1 MATKQHS
8 TNPASGK
15 TRPKLF
21 LIDSSSLIFRA
32 FFAIRNLSTSK
43 GHPTNATYGFVTMLL
58 GVLEKHKPDYIACV
72 FDTPSPTFRKEIYPE
87 YKAHRGAPPDDL
99 TPQFD
104 DIHRAVEALGIQKMA
119 EPGFEADDVIATM
132 AHKFKDCEIVI
143 VTGDKDLMQ
152 LVDERVRILDTMK
165 NIMYGPVEVQAKL
178 GVDPRHVT
186 DYLGLIGDTSDNIPG
201 IPGVGPKTAVEL
213 IKEYGD
219 LEKVLSSTLKMKPGR
234 RRDLLVEHADKARLS
249 KQLATVRVDVGG
261 CCEDIELKGFKA
273 PEGVPPEFLAFLNE
287 MEFKA
292 LAKKYG
298 AGDLQPTPESKPAV
312 VVGAHVD
319 IGMTGPE
326 VTLVRNER
334 EWKQALE
341 KLDGHKVIAFDTETR
356 GERTTEIEMVG
367 MSLCGD
373 GKESFY
379 IPVRHQGEG
388 TDDQINPKKLIK
400 DFAGLVKG
408 KTLVAQNFKY
418 DYKVLLAEGHTLGGD
433 FTSREF
439 FDTMLAHY
447 VIEPEE
453 KHGLDAL
460 ASRYLNAAIGDF
472 EQTLGDRP
480 DFSLVPLADAARYGA
495 LDAWATRNLYD
506 PLSAELKR
514 LSLEKLFYEIE
525 MPVAKVLA
533 HMEWNGIA
541 VDPKVLASLSEEYAV
556 ELKAIEK
563 EIFDTVGY
571 IFNLNSPKQ
580 LSEVLFGK
588 LGLPVIQKTKTG
600 YSTDVTVLHKLAP
613 MHPVPALIVRYREL
627 TKLKSTYVDVIPSL
641 IERDGRVH
649 AHFNQAVTAT
659 GRLSSSDPNLQN
671 IPIKTESGRKIR
683 RAFIAE
689 RGNCLVG
696 ADYSQI
702 ELRLVAHLSGDET
715 LINAFRNREDVHRAT
730 AAEIF
735 HVRPENVTDRQ
746 RAAAKAINFGLIYGK
761 TAFGLAQELNI
772 SRTEAQQYIDAYFRR
787 YHGVKKFMD
796 KCMADARATRQAHTM
811 FGRIRP
817 IKDIDNKNVAVRNNA
832 ERMAM
837 NTPVQGTAAD
847 IMKLAMV
854 VADKTCED
862 MGARLVLQV
871 HDELVLEV
879 AESKTDE
886 ALNCLKKDME
896 STVELSVPLEV
907 NAGASKNWMDL

>member
-1 MATKQHS
+1 MSK
-8 TNPASGK
+8 K
-15 TRPKLF
+15 PKLF

-43 GHPTNATYGFVTMLL
+43 GHPTNATYGFITMLM
-58 GVLEKHKPDYIACV
+58 GVLEKYKPDYITCI
-72 FDTPSPTFRKEIYPE
+72 FDLPGATFRKDIYPE
-87 YKAHRGAPPDDL
+87 YKSNRGAPPDDL

-104 DIHRAVEALGIQKMA
+104 DIHRAVEALGIKKLA
-119 EPGFEADDVIATM
+119 EPGFEADDLIATI
-132 AHKFKDCEIVI
+132 ATEFKDCEVVI

-152 LVDERVRILDTMK
+152 LVDKRVKVLDTMK
-165 NIMYGPVEVQAKL
+165 NVLYGPEEVKAKL
-178 GVDPRHVT
+178 GVDPEHVT

-213 IKEYGD
+213 ISEYGS

-234 RRDLLVEHADKARLS
+234 RRDLLVEHAEKARLS
-249 KQLATVRVDVGG
+249 KELATVRRDVRG
-261 CCEDIELKGFKA
+261 CCEGVKLDAMTA
-273 PEGVPPEFLAFLNE
+273 PVGVPPEFLAFLNE

-298 AGDLQPTPESKPAV
+298 AGDLQPPPSELPAAKV
-312 VVGAHVD
+312 EGGHVS
-319 IGMTGPE
+319 IGMAGPE
-326 VTLVRNER
+326 VTLVRNEK
-334 EWKQALE
+334 EWKKALE
-341 KLDGHKVIAFDTETR
+341 KLDGQNVIAFDTETR
-356 GERTTEIEMVG
+356 GERMTELEMVG

-388 TDDQINPKKLIK
+388 TDEQVPVKKLVS
-400 DFAGLVKG
+400 DFAKLVSG
-408 KTLVAQNFKY
+408 KTLLAQNFKY
-418 DYKVLLAEGHTLGGD
+418 DYKVLLAEGHVLGGD
-433 FTSREF
+433 FTSGSY

-447 VIEPEE
+447 LVEPEE

-460 ASRYLNAAIGDF
+460 ASRYLNVAVGDF
-472 EQTLGDRP
+472 EQVLGDRP

-495 LDAWATRNLYD
+495 VDAWATRNLYD
-506 PLSAELKR
+506 PLVKDLKR
-514 LSLEKLFYEIE
+514 LNLEKLFYGIE

-541 VDPKVLASLSEEYAV
+541 VDPKVLGRLSEEYAV

-571 IFNLNSPKQ
+571 VFNLNSPKQ

-588 LGLPVIQKTKTG
+588 LGLPVMQKTKTG
-600 YSTDVTVLHKLAP
+600 YSTDVQVLQKLAP
-613 MHPVPALIVRYREL
+613 LHPVPALIVRYREL
-627 TKLKSTYVDVIPSL
+627 TKLKGTYVDVIPSL
-641 IERDGRVH
+641 IESDGRVH
-649 AHFNQAVTAT
+649 AHFNQAVAAT

-683 RAFIAE
+683 QAFVAAK
-689 RGNCLVG
+689 GNCLVG

-715 LINAFRNREDVHRAT
+715 LVEAFRKKQDVHRAT

-735 HVRPENVTDRQ
+735 RVKPEDVTDRQ
-746 RAAAKAINFGLIYGK
+746 RGAAKAINFGLIYGK

-787 YHGVKKFMD
+787 YSGVKRFMEESMQ
-796 KCMADARATRQAHTM
+796 KARETRASHTL

-817 IKDIDNKNVAVRNNA
+817 IKDIDSKNVAVRNNA

-854 VADKTCED
+854 RAHESCEK
-862 MGARLVLQV
+862 MGSRLVLQV
-871 HDELVLEV
+871 HDELVLDVPENKS
-879 AESKTDE
+879 EE
-886 ALNCLKKDME
+886 ALECLRADME
-896 STVELSVPLEV
+896 SAVELSVPLEV
-907 NAGASKNWMDL
+907 SGGTAKDWMDL